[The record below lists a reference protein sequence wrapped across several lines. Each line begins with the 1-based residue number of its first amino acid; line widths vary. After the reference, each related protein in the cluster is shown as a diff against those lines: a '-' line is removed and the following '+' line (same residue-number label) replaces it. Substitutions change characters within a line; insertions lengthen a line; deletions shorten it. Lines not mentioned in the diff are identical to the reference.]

1 MMKNEVLKKV
11 RKKLVVQED
20 GFTEIECLRENLRLY
35 LISKGITIN
44 GLADDANIS
53 VETLKT
59 LLYGN
64 AKDYKGSTLSGLVEA
79 LHVTKDELT
88 GSMAKK
94 SAWLLSSYEDD
105 FPHRTQQ
112 LIDWHFSHQLHELQ
126 EHPNEKRITVMT
138 PEINEHGNLKKSNS
152 YEYLDISFLDREIIP
167 KIYFGIKIPCN
178 FYEPYYFE
186 GDTLLLAN
194 DRKPIVSEEA
204 VIIVNGT
211 LAFVKRRIE
220 KGVIN
225 YYSIRDGRLRTAE
238 IPRIEFVGYIVKV
251 LEAN

>member
-1 MMKNEVLKKV
+1 MKNEVLKKV
-11 RKKLVVQED
+11 RKKLVVQSD
-20 GFTEIECLRENLRLY
+20 RFTEIECLRENLRLY
-35 LISKGITIN
+35 LLSKEMTIY
-44 GLADDANIS
+44 GLAEKANLH

-64 AKDYKGSTLSGLVEA
+64 AKDYRGSTVSKLAKA
-79 LHVTKDELT
+79 LGVTKDELT
-88 GSMAKK
+88 GSMSKK
-94 SAWLLSSYEDD
+94 SAWILSSYEDD

-112 LIDWHFSHQLHELQ
+112 LIDWHFNHQLHELQ

-138 PEINEHGNLKKSNS
+138 PEINEHGNLKQSNV
-152 YEYLDISFLDREIIP
+152 YECLDISFLDREIIP

-186 GDTLLLAN
+186 GDILLLAN
-194 DRKPIVSEEA
+194 DRKPIASEET

-220 KGVIN
+220 KGVAN
-225 YYSIRDGRLRTAE
+225 YYSIRDEKLRSVE
-238 IPRIEFVGYIVKV
+238 IPRIEFVGYVVKV
-251 LEAN
+251 LEAK